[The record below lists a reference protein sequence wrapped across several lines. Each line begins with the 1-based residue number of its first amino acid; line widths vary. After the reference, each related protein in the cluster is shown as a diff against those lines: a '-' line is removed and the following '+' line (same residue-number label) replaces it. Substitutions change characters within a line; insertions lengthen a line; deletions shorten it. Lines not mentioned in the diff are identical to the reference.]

1 MKSVYE
7 GSNGGYLISDDD
19 ELDAHFTATARRCDC
34 CQELFLPE
42 DLTETE
48 AGGMAIELC
57 EDCLNLK
64 P

>member
-1 MKSVYE
+1 MKYAYE
-7 GSNGGYLISDDD
+7 GSNSGYLISDDD
-19 ELDAHFTATARRCDC
+19 ELDAIFTATARPCDC

-48 AGGMAIELC
+48 IGGVEVKLC
-57 EDCLNLK
+57 QSCINLE

>member
-1 MKSVYE
+1 MKYVYE
-7 GSNGGYLISDDD
+7 GSNGGYPLCDDD
-19 ELDAHFTATARRCDC
+19 SEEAIYAATARPCDC

-48 AGGMAIELC
+48 IGGVAVELC
-57 EDCLNLK
+57 ENCLNLE

>member
-1 MKSVYE
+1 MKYVEE
-7 GSNGGYLISDDD
+7 GSNSGYVISDDD
-19 ELDAHFTATARRCDC
+19 ELDAIFAATARPCDC

-48 AGGMAIELC
+48 IGGVAVKLC
-57 EDCLNLK
+57 ENCLNLE